1 MVFSMRILVTGARG
15 FVGQHL
21 VATLR
26 QTFADQADI
35 LPTALQRE
43 RHPVLGSVESLDVT
57 DRAAVSET
65 ITRFQPTH
73 VVHLAG
79 LAAIPAA
86 NGDPK
91 AAWRVHVDGT
101 LNVAWE
107 ILQQAPD
114 CTLVF
119 VGSGH
124 VYGASANTGRPLDET
139 TLLTPVDEYSVTKA
153 AADLAL
159 GALAGRGLRCIRIR
173 PFNHTGPGQSEA
185 FVVPGFAMQIARIEA
200 GLAPPLIRVGNLD
213 AERDFL
219 DVRDVTAAYAL
230 AIREA
235 PNLPPGVILNVA
247 SGVPCRM
254 GDILERLWALSYAGI
269 AIEQDPT
276 RLRPSDLPRIVGDAV
291 LARELLGW
299 APKYAFE
306 ETLAAVLTDCRERV
320 SAPLSREVPAN
331 HRHK

>member
-1 MVFSMRILVTGARG
+1 MRILVTGAGG

-26 QTFADQADI
+26 QTFADQVDI
-35 LPTALQRE
+35 LLTALRSEQ
-43 RHPVLGSVESLDVT
+43 HPVLGSIESLDVT

-65 ITRFQPTH
+65 IARFQPTH

-79 LAAIPAA
+79 MAAIPAA
-86 NGDPK
+86 NEDPK

-107 ILQQAPD
+107 ILEQAPE
-114 CTLVF
+114 CTLLF
-119 VGSGH
+119 AGSGH
-124 VYGASANTGRPLDET
+124 VYGVSANTGRPLDET
-139 TLLTPVDEYSVTKA
+139 ALLAPVDDYSVTKA

-159 GALAGRGLRCIRIR
+159 GALAGRGLRCIRFR

-185 FVVPGFAMQIARIEA
+185 FVVPSFAMQIARIEA
-200 GLAPPLIRVGNLD
+200 GLAPPVIRVGNLD

-235 PNLPPGVILNVA
+235 RNLPPGVILNVA
-247 SGVPCRM
+247 SGAPLRM
-254 GDILERLWALSYAGI
+254 GDILERLWALSYAEI

-276 RLRPSDLPRIVGDAV
+276 RLRPSDLPHIVGNAG
-291 LARELLGW
+291 LARDLLGW

-306 ETLAAVLTDCRERV
+306 DTLAAVLADCRARV
-320 SAPLSREVPAN
+320 GAPSSREVPVH